1 MKRMWGVMG
10 TLTSVAMISMFSKGA
25 VAQSRAVTHIDSEKV
40 AAALSGGPRSIV
52 GPLVATKDYTVSGI
66 KRVSAGQVEI
76 HDHETDIFYITD
88 GEAMFVTGGT
98 IVGAKQTAPGQTRGT
113 DLHGGS
119 TVRLKKG
126 DVVTI
131 PAGVPHWF
139 KDVSPSISYLTVKVI
154 K

>member
-1 MKRMWGVMG
+1 MG
-10 TLTSVAMISMFSKGA
+10 TMRSAATFSMLSMFATGA
-25 VAQSRAVTHIDSEKV
+25 MAQSRAVTHIDSDKV
-40 AAALSGGPRSIV
+40 AAALSGASRSIV

-76 HDHETDIFYITD
+76 HDRETDIFYITD
-88 GEAMFVTGGT
+88 GEATFVTGGT

-113 DLHGGS
+113 DLHGGT
-119 TVRLKKG
+119 TVRLRKG